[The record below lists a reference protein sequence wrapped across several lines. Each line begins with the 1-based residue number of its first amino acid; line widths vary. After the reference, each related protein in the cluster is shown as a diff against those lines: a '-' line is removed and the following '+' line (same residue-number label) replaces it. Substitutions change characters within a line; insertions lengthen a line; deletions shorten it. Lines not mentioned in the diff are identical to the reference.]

1 MFEPISTNA
10 KSSAWTNFLQLKE
23 PADQA
28 ASKLLAYISD
38 NGLHWQLDSVT
49 LDKPQGKS
57 PAAPI
62 NAHKREIAN
71 RMGDGFRAESIPFF
85 QNPRNK
91 LQYYFLRPGR
101 GVSGAAPV
109 TDAAPSVIIRLGLMA
124 ALVSDV
130 GFGSRR
136 LHAEVVGPQI
146 YVGTR
151 SFTTKK
157 SVLGVEAFRLDLD
170 FRHDQIQTILVA
182 QAMKVEPGAM
192 VSGFVPESNGETQ
205 GFSLSLI
212 PADRLKRWDGRKAK
226 LPDITFKEKE
236 IRESR
241 MYLLNRLTEQ
251 FAEVLANA
259 GVAYSRDVFEPTHVV
274 SEPHLKLESIDHV
287 PHVLTI
293 INNTG
298 TPLSTEAQ
306 SAIVGTLSRDGV
318 TFEAIEFHSDGAPA
332 SDSSWVG
339 TLDSSNAWLVL
350 NRAGDDEIETSIR
363 IDGTS
368 LNRPWDAYHALAND
382 AASQDDVDAYT
393 WAKFSRLYQ
402 KNRTTYPVM
411 QGIDLEVDE
420 QTVRID
426 QQQEGLRRCAVELA
440 IKHRFA
446 AGSIPL
452 SPKTPEGNFT
462 LLYADRVFLMEGGVP
477 RKPLEYLAGTRI
489 VVSKGELRIVDR
501 FFYPEL
507 SLALIEELRSQFP
520 CIGKKIQG
528 DSLFVVDESSGRY
541 LCRYS
546 GAFVPKIVLNSRYSG
561 IDEALS
567 AMKAEGGLS
576 EKGYFSRS
584 SNWSLLPF
592 YAPPSE
598 KVAEDIRWRDTS
610 FIEDRGSFIRYFVP
624 SQLSPKATS
633 GFSNM
638 HDLMVYSPESETVS
652 GSGKHAVVEGGLLE
666 EPLVR
671 LYLST
676 LTCGVMRLN
685 ENSKASLLE
694 KIARLAGMDT

>member
-1 MFEPISTNA
+1 MFESISTNA

-23 PADQA
+23 PVDQA
-28 ASKLLAYISD
+28 ANKLLAYLSD

-57 PAAPI
+57 PAAHI
-62 NAHKREIAN
+62 NAYKREIAT

-85 QNPRNK
+85 QNKRNK

-101 GVSGAAPV
+101 GIAGAAPI
-109 TDAAPSVIIRLGLMA
+109 TDADPSVIIRLGLMA
-124 ALVSDV
+124 ALVSGV

-151 SFTTKK
+151 SLTTKK
-157 SVLGVEAFRLDLD
+157 NVFGVEAFRLDLD
-170 FRHDQIQTILVA
+170 FRHGQIQTILVA
-182 QAMKVEPGAM
+182 QAMKVEAGAM
-192 VSGFVPESNGETQ
+192 VSGFVPESNEGAQ

-212 PADRLKRWDGRKAK
+212 PADRIKRWDGRKTK

-241 MYLLNRLTEQ
+241 MYLLNRLAEQ
-251 FAEVLANA
+251 FGEVLTNA
-259 GVAYSRDVFEPTHVV
+259 GVAYSRDAFEPTHVV
-274 SEPHLKLESIDHV
+274 SEPHLKLESMAHV
-287 PHVLTI
+287 PHELTI

-298 TPLSTEAQ
+298 APLSEEAQ
-306 SAIVGTLSRDGV
+306 AAIVRTLSKDGV
-318 TFEAIEFHSDGAPA
+318 TFEAIEFLGGGVAV
-332 SDSSWVG
+332 SDSSWVD
-339 TLDSSNAWLVL
+339 TLDSTNAWLVL
-350 NRAGDDEIETSIR
+350 NRAGDDEIDTSIR
-363 IDGTS
+363 IDGAS

-393 WAKFSRLYQ
+393 WAKFSRLYRSD
-402 KNRTTYPVM
+402 RTKYPVM
-411 QGIDLEVDE
+411 QGIDLVVDE
-420 QTVRID
+420 QTVRVD
-426 QQQEGLRRCAVELA
+426 QQEEGLRRCAVELA

-462 LLYADRVFLMEGGVP
+462 LLYTDRVFLMEGGEW
-477 RKPLEYLAGTRI
+477 RMPLEYLAGTRI
-489 VVSKGELRIVDR
+489 AVSKGELRIVDR
-501 FFYPEL
+501 FFHPEVGL
-507 SLALIEELRSQFP
+507 TLLDELRSQFP

-528 DSLFVVDESSGRY
+528 DSLFVVDETSGRY
-541 LCRYS
+541 LRRYS
-546 GAFVPKIVLNSRYSG
+546 GAIVPKIVLNSRYAG
-561 IDEALS
+561 IDQALETMAS
-567 AMKAEGGLS
+567 DGGLS
-576 EKGYFSRS
+576 DKGNFSRS
-584 SNWSLLPF
+584 STWSLLPF
-592 YAPPSE
+592 YAPPPE
-598 KVAEDIRWRDTS
+598 KIAEDIRWRDTS
-610 FIEDRGSFIRYFVP
+610 FIEDKGSFIRYFVP

-638 HDLMVYSPESETVS
+638 HDLMVYAPESQ
-652 GSGKHAVVEGGLLE
+652 GSGKYAVVDGGLLG